1 MDHELRAAP
10 CEDKTRRE
18 VASMRYDDYAAEEA
32 EKQVEERE
40 KKGERASGV
49 F

>member
-1 MDHELRAAP
+1 
-10 CEDKTRRE
+10 
-18 VASMRYDDYAAEEA
+18 MRYGDYAAEEA
-32 EKQVEERE
+32 EKQAKEWE